1 MLRIRARPVLSFDSS
16 RSFDVF
22 SLLFVFYFEMEKNDC
37 DSNQTS
43 DDEGEVEAKQAE
55 TNRILLSSSALTD
68 LIPHSI
74 LLSCDAGLSNE

>member
-1 MLRIRARPVLSFDSS
+1 
-16 RSFDVF
+16 
-22 SLLFVFYFEMEKNDC
+22 MEKNDC